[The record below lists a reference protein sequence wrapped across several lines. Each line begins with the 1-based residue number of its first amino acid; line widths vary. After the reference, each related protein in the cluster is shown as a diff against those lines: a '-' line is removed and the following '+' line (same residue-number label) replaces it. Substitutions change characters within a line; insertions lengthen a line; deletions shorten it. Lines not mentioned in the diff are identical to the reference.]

1 MIKNDLRDN
10 PDYSKFVFFDL
21 ETSRSGDVL
30 DCGVWFQNS
39 YTVMGLSELL
49 KFITSFKDGTFVAH
63 FGSGFDFLFLID
75 GLLEYGYEIK
85 YAVSGSSG
93 IAMFCTK
100 GKSILRFIDSFR
112 IASVSLKKFSE
123 SFAPETQ
130 KIALNM
136 LPEDLKSYDRSAYY
150 EYLERDVIA
159 LKNSYFTFMN
169 QFSEYK
175 LGKNPP
181 ITAASLAM
189 KVFKNHLGDRVIL
202 TSSKKTREYERKS
215 YFGGVC
221 YISEPCNREVNIYD
235 INSMYPYVMQSSDF
249 PVSYVGHWCERFNS
263 DYQGLWYCSITEDY
277 PGLPFTFEVENRT
290 LSRSGCFIL
299 DRETILYFQSKNVA
313 VDIHYGYQYLRS
325 ARLFEY
331 YSELYNQR
339 LLAQQQGETG
349 KAFALKIILNSLY
362 GKFGQKDE
370 GKTIVSYSQ
379 AKEKQ
384 LLADNIP
391 FNTDSRFI
399 MFDEYREAKTAFPAI
414 ASLVTLRARL
424 LLRKLSD
431 GVDVIYADTDS
442 LHIPIEQ
449 TLPTSTDLGALKL
462 EYSGRA
468 VYIAKK
474 LYTLLDTGKMVH
486 KGVPKGC
493 LTIDDY
499 FGMLDYRDI
508 RVDYYSLPT
517 VNDVLGKG
525 IKPGISIP
533 KHRTLRRLS

>member
-30 DCGVWFQNS
+30 DCGVWFNNS

-63 FGSGFDFLFLID
+63 YGSGFDFLFLID

-85 YAVSGSSG
+85 YAVSGSNG

-100 GKSILRFIDSFR
+100 NKSILRFIDSFR

-123 SFAPETQ
+123 SFAPDTQ
-130 KIALNM
+130 KISLNM
-136 LPEDLKSYDRSAYY
+136 LPEELKDYDRAAYF

-159 LKNSYFTFMN
+159 LKNSYLTFMD
-169 QFSEYK
+169 QFTEYK

-221 YISEPCNREVNIYD
+221 YISEPCDREVNIYD
-235 INSMYPYVMQSSDF
+235 INSMYPYIMQSSDF
-249 PVSYVGHWCERFNS
+249 PDSYVGHWSDRFDD
-263 DYQGLWYCSITEDY
+263 DYEGLWYCTIENEYS
-277 PGLPFTFEVENRT
+277 GLPFTFNCETRT
-290 LSRSGCFIL
+290 LSRSGNFIL
-299 DRETILYFQSKNVA
+299 DRETILYFQSKNVGIE
-313 VDIHYGYQYLRS
+313 IHYGYQYLRCS
-325 ARLFEY
+325 RLFDY
-331 YSELYNQR
+331 YSELYHQR
-339 LLAQQQGETG
+339 LLAQQNGESG

-399 MFDEYREAKTAFPAI
+399 LFDEYREAKTAFPVI

-424 LLRKLSD
+424 HLRKLSD
-431 GVDVIYADTDS
+431 SVDVIYADTDS

-449 TLPTSTDLGALKL
+449 TLPTSTELGALKL

-474 LYTLLDTGKMVH
+474 LYTLVDSGKMVH
-486 KGVPKGC
+486 KGVPKNC
-493 LTIDDY
+493 LTLDDY
-499 FGMLDYRDI
+499 FGMLDFREI
-508 RVDYYSLPT
+508 RVDYHSLPT

-525 IKPGISIP
+525 IKPGLSIP